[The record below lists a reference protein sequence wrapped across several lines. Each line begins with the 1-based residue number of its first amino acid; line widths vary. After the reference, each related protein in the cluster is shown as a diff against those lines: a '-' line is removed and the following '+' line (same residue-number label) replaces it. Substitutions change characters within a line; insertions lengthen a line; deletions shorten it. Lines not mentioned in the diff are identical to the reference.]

1 MHGLDCVFGVL
12 MCQSCGFKKK
22 TCGLHLANV
31 VVIWAGFGPCMV
43 LCWFALWVGAWV
55 GSDVVLN
62 AWA

>member
-12 MCQSCGFKKK
+12 VCQSCSLEKA
-22 TCGLHLANV
+22 CGLRFANV
-31 VVIWAGFGPCMV
+31 VVIWAGLGPCMV